1 MKKIFLCLISIC
13 FVLTGCSFGKKSE
26 KTVINEFQDK
36 VNKSDS
42 YYLSGS
48 MELVNNEDVYTYDI
62 SVSYKKD
69 DFYKIELVNV
79 INNHRQIILRN
90 EEGVYIVTPSL
101 NKSFKF
107 QSDWPYNNSQVYLLS
122 SLLDDIMNDEE
133 RKFETTDSGYVFTS
147 MVNYPNNE
155 KLVSQ
160 KVYFDKDYLP
170 KRVEVIDSDGNIQIK
185 MDFDKIDLKTEF
197 NDTYFDLNSVLD
209 TESIDEGNSSNNG
222 NNSNTNN
229 NSEVNNNSSNGSNND
244 RTSNED
250 NDMNNNVNNNTNNNT
265 NNNSETQ
272 EPNNS
277 SNNQSSD
284 DEKTKETA
292 TIDDIIYPMYLPVNT
307 YLTGQERV
315 STEDG
320 ERLILTFTGDS
331 SFTLVEETVSYSSR
345 PEIIPTYGD
354 VELIGSSLAV
364 INDNSANWFDNGIE
378 YYIVSDVMSTN
389 ELLDVVRS
397 ISVLPVSK

>member
-1 MKKIFLCLISIC
+1 MKKIFLCLMSFCLI
-13 FVLTGCSFGKKSE
+13 LTGCGKGNE
-26 KTVINEFQDK
+26 KKVLDEFQNK
-36 VNKSDS
+36 VENSKS
-42 YYLSGS
+42 YYLSGN
-48 MELVNNEDVYTYDI
+48 MELINNEDVYTYDI

-122 SLLDDIMNDEE
+122 SLLDDIMNDEN
-133 RKFETTDSGYVFTS
+133 RTFEVIDDGYLITS
-147 MVNYPNNE
+147 TVNYPNNE

-160 KVYFDKDYLP
+160 KIYFGKDYFP
-170 KRVEVIDSDGNIQIK
+170 KKVEVLDLDGNIQIK
-185 MDFDKIDLKTEF
+185 MAYDKIDLKTEF
-197 NDTYFDLNSVLD
+197 NDTYFDLNSILD
-209 TESIDEGNSSNNG
+209 TESDEDSSINN
-222 NNSNTNN
+222 NNSNSEDKTSNN
-229 NSEVNNNSSNGSNND
+229 N
-244 RTSNED
+244 NE
-250 NDMNNNVNNNTNNNT
+250 NTTTNNNVNSN
-265 NNNSETQ
+265 EAQ
-272 EPNNS
+272 EPNNEA
-277 SNNQSSD
+277 NNITT
-284 DEKTKETA
+284 EETKQTA

-307 YLTGQERV
+307 YLTNQEKV
-315 STEDG
+315 ATEDG

-331 SFTLVEETVSYSSR
+331 SFTLVEETVSYSNR

-354 VELIGSSLAV
+354 VELIGNSLAV

-378 YYIVSDVMSTN
+378 YYIVSDVMSTE
-389 ELLDVVRS
+389 ELLQVVRS

>member
-13 FVLTGCSFGKKSE
+13 FILTGCSFGKKNE
-26 KTVINEFQDK
+26 KTVLKEFQNMIESSK
-36 VNKSDS
+36 S
-42 YYLSGS
+42 YYLSGN

-62 SVSYKKD
+62 AVSYKED
-69 DFYKIELVNV
+69 DFYKIELNNV
-79 INNHRQIILRN
+79 INDHKQIILRN

-122 SLLDDIMNDEE
+122 SLLDDIMNDEN
-133 RKFETTDSGYVFTS
+133 RKFEATEDGYLFTS
-147 MVNYPNNE
+147 TVNYPNND
-155 KLVSQ
+155 KLISQ
-160 KVYFDKDYLP
+160 KIYFDKDYLP
-170 KRVEVIDSDGNIQIK
+170 TKVEVIDTDGNIQIK
-185 MDFDKIDLKTEF
+185 MAFDKIDLKTSF

-209 TESIDEGNSSNNG
+209 TENIDGKSDSNN
-222 NNSNTNN
+222 NTDNSNNN
-229 NSEVNNNSSNGSNND
+229 VDNND
-244 RTSNED
+244 RTTND
-250 NDMNNNVNNNTNNNT
+250 NNNNNVNNNSNNGA
-265 NNNSETQ
+265 NNETQ
-272 EPNNS
+272 EPNGENS
-277 SNNQSSD
+277 QITDGNT
-284 DEKTKETA
+284 EKTKQTA

-307 YLTGQERV
+307 YLTSQERV

-331 SFTLVEETVSYSSR
+331 SFTLVEETVSYSNR

-354 VELIGSSLAV
+354 VELIGNSLAV

-378 YYIVSDVMSTN
+378 YYVVSDVMSTN
-389 ELLDVVRS
+389 ELLQVVKS